1 MTYKHYNS
9 AVERIPVG
17 IETAAERALFLDACY
32 LADYKGV
39 LRMSQ
44 VELSQQTLWSLATVK
59 RLFIRLEEEGL
70 LVKIAHGRYQVNM
83 AVKTDN
89 AKAPAETTSLSHEL
103 VKWIKSNFDEETAG
117 YIFEDKEISITET
130 QEDIAVV
137 QKAVTSGLL
146 VELRKEEGVYEDEPT
161 TIYQLTI

>member
-9 AVERIPVG
+9 AVERIPAG

-89 AKAPAETTSLSHEL
+89 AKAPAETTSLSQEL
-103 VKWIKSNFDEETAG
+103 VKWINKTWDEETVG
-117 YIFEDKEISITET
+117 CIFEDKNVPITET
-130 QEDIAVV
+130 MEDVSIV
-137 QKAVTSGLL
+137 QQAIESGLL
-146 VELRKEEGVYEDEPT
+146 VELKRETGNDDDEPT
-161 TIYQLTI
+161 TIYQLVI